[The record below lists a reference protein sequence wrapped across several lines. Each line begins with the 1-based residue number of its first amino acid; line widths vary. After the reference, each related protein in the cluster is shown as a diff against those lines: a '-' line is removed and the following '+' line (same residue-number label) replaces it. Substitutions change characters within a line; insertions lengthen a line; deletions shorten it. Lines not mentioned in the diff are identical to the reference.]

1 MNHIEEIEN
10 CKDILYLILE
20 WRFAQTIWSKHYW
33 MTNIIMLSRDLFDR
47 LFIDELRSR
56 ERIDE
61 NFINQLNQIVL
72 ERLEVLLNDF
82 RKLNL

>member
-47 LFIDELRSR
+47 LFID
-56 ERIDE
+56 
-61 NFINQLNQIVL
+61 
-72 ERLEVLLNDF
+72 
-82 RKLNL
+82 